1 MCSATIRRA
10 DRSFVTMNTFRH
22 RIWIWVD
29 GLLVVAVLMLLMLV
43 WHARYFG
50 KVTPST
56 GHKLESTDR
65 NRMAPG
71 HEPEVALHQASAPR
85 ASNPAILVRPVR
97 LGGLP
102 MPRDA
107 RPQWCEQG
115 VCETEWEKVPL
126 SPGLDMIQTDHGY
139 VVAFSQPNM
148 RDEDD
153 IRIDCVKGSL
163 NIETVVRDMR
173 GNAQGVSC
181 RRIRLPADSVSD
193 SGLESALSN
202 GVLRIFIPRAVQ
214 P

>member
-1 MCSATIRRA
+1 
-10 DRSFVTMNTFRH
+10 MNTFTH

-29 GLLVVAVLMLLMLV
+29 GLLVVAVLMLLVLV

-50 KVTPST
+50 RDTQST
-56 GHKLESTDR
+56 GHQPESTDR
-65 NRMAPG
+65 NWRAPG
-71 HEPEVALHQASAPR
+71 REPEVAHHQASDPR
-85 ASNPAILVRPVR
+85 ASKPAILVRPVR

-102 MPRDA
+102 MPRDV

-115 VCETEWEKVPL
+115 VCDTEWEKVPV

-148 RDEDD
+148 RQEDD
-153 IRIDCVKGSL
+153 IRIDCVQGSL
-163 NIETVVRDMR
+163 KIETVVRDVR
-173 GNAQGVSC
+173 GNAKGVSC
-181 RRIRLPADSVSD
+181 RRIRLPADSVFD
-193 SGLESALSN
+193 SGMESALSN